1 MIICIVAASLMTL
14 VGGMIFITINEKHPS
29 TIALLTALSAGFLL
43 SIIFVGIIP
52 EASEMMEAS
61 LPSHQGWLLP
71 LSVAGGAFLIVFF
84 EKLLPVQHHHDLSPQ
99 EAVCHTRDRLFYITL
114 IAFGLHSLFELIS
127 VLIAGAS
134 DMTVGILL
142 ALVIAI
148 HNIPIGFIIV
158 AQLDALGIAPRKTK
172 KGMVALVVGQSAL
185 AILCYWLLSFI
196 ITEAIQG
203 ILLAVTAGVM
213 LYLLFDELLPG
224 IYREEDQHHI
234 NYAILAGALVMLLF
248 LNLVGG

>member
-1 MIICIVAASLMTL
+1 M
-14 VGGMIFITINEKHPS
+14 
-29 TIALLTALSAGFLL
+29 
-43 SIIFVGIIP
+43 
-52 EASEMMEAS
+52 
-61 LPSHQGWLLP
+61 
-71 LSVAGGAFLIVFF
+71 
-84 EKLLPVQHHHDLSPQ
+84 QHHHDLSPQ
-99 EAVCHTRDRLFYITL
+99 EAVYHTRDRLFYITL

-127 VLIAGAS
+127 VLIAGDS
-134 DMTVGILL
+134 DMTVGMLL

-172 KGMVALVVGQSAL
+172 KGMVALVVAQSAL

-196 ITEAIQG
+196 ITAAIQG